1 MDLGELI
8 TELRNLEEV
17 TLLEVLEVTSDD
29 LVDAFLDRIREDQ
42 IKLTRYMIDEQ
53 N

>member
-1 MDLGELI
+1 MGLGELI
-8 TELRNLEEV
+8 TELRNLDEV
-17 TLLEVLEVTSDD
+17 TLLEILGVTSDD
-29 LVDAFLDRIREDQ
+29 LVDAFLDRIQEDQ